1 MAIKKYFIL
10 ILMGLTMAG
19 CSSDDN
25 MDAPV
30 LERLPL
36 SFETSLSDSHPVTRA
51 IDNQIEEDD
60 ELLCYVRHIID
71 DNSIAEVQTKL
82 VTIIN
87 EAPTEVLYW
96 DDFSEST
103 DDGSKDLRSENH
115 GLQSF
120 YGYCYNGGTPTTE
133 LNKATGVLEWT
144 TAADQSADG
153 VMKTNDLLWSETQE
167 MVSYTHAKENHGT
180 LTVPYTHAM
189 SKFTIVVVLGEGF
202 KKADLENTTV
212 TLNKMNLKGTFTAPT
227 AQVVPSETTNVK
239 MFANTTSTVES
250 KTSRAYEA
258 VAVPKTSLTDG
269 KLHATIQNVAGND
282 YEVILTNDIITK
294 WAKGLDNNASQSGVN
309 YKLTVTLN
317 KQAINIVASLADW
330 TDVSATGRGEIN
342 FKADVTTI
350 NKENDV
356 RLKDGDSFSLFWK
369 EATSVGDFEEATTST
384 LTNGVWTNAPA
395 IYWPNGSD
403 SYYFRALA
411 IKTADKTLDAVTGT
425 SVLQGVDLLWGTT
438 SAHTG
443 TEADGTTT
451 HDYSEGAA
459 INPRT
464 GSVPMTF
471 KHVMSNVMVELQ
483 STSDA
488 SGVDLKG
495 ATVTLSNITTDG
507 TIAWDSGIVTPG
519 STTALLTINGETIMV
534 PQTIADGA
542 KIIITLTDGTT
553 YSLPLNTC
561 MDSENTAITQWTSGN
576 KYTYT
581 ISLKKESIQFRVL
594 VQDWTERTGSGNAIL
609 DWD

>member
-51 IDNQIEEDD
+51 IDNQIDDDD

-71 DNSIAEVQTKL
+71 DSSITEVQTKL

-153 VMKTNDLLWSETQE
+153 VMKTNDLLWSEAQE

-294 WAKGLDNNASQSGVN
+294 WANGHDNNASQSGVN

-317 KQAINIVASLADW
+317 KQAVNIVASLAD
-330 TDVSATGRGEIN
+330 
-342 FKADVTTI
+342 
-350 NKENDV
+350 
-356 RLKDGDSFSLFWK
+356 
-369 EATSVGDFEEATTST
+369 
-384 LTNGVWTNAPA
+384 
-395 IYWPNGSD
+395 
-403 SYYFRALA
+403 
-411 IKTADKTLDAVTGT
+411 
-425 SVLQGVDLLWGTT
+425 
-438 SAHTG
+438 
-443 TEADGTTT
+443 
-451 HDYSEGAA
+451 
-459 INPRT
+459 
-464 GSVPMTF
+464 
-471 KHVMSNVMVELQ
+471 
-483 STSDA
+483 
-488 SGVDLKG
+488 
-495 ATVTLSNITTDG
+495 
-507 TIAWDSGIVTPG
+507 
-519 STTALLTINGETIMV
+519 
-534 PQTIADGA
+534 
-542 KIIITLTDGTT
+542 
-553 YSLPLNTC
+553 
-561 MDSENTAITQWTSGN
+561 
-576 KYTYT
+576 
-581 ISLKKESIQFRVL
+581 
-594 VQDWTERTGSGNAIL
+594 
-609 DWD
+609 

>member
-153 VMKTNDLLWSETQE
+153 VMKTNDLLWSEAQE

-369 EATSVGDFEEATTST
+369 EATSIEDFEEATTST
-384 LTNGVWTNAPA
+384 LTNGVWTNVPA

-561 MDSENTAITQWTSGN
+561 MDSENTVITQWTSGN
-576 KYTYT
+576 KYTYA